1 MNVWVCSPAC
11 NQLVIDAT
19 PEQAR
24 QIEAAHRKFDHVV
37 VCGILHPGKDP
48 KDVEK
53 PA

>member
-1 MNVWVCSPAC
+1 
-11 NQLVIDAT
+11 VIDAT